1 MSSQTSN
8 LFLCHVSPE
17 PRLLMCGQDEILLR
31 TRRMVLEHAGYAVD
45 TVTTTQEARKRLEK
59 GHSYRLLI
67 ICYTVPTDARCAL
80 RIVASEAGVLTH
92 QLESL
97 VLSAELI
104 SDVASIF
111 EITRNRTLPSPRTSY
126 LPTYTLDAPTSR
138 RPEPRSPRTGPQPM
152 PESRIA
158 RLASSKLAK
167 PPEARHRR

>member
-17 PRLLMCGQDEILLR
+17 PRLLMCGQDEFLLR

-45 TVTTTQEARKRLEK
+45 TVTTTQEARKRFEK

-67 ICYTVPTDARCAL
+67 ICCTVPPDARGIL
-80 RIVASEAGVLTH
+80 RVVASEAGVLTH
-92 QLESL
+92 QLERL
-97 VLSAELI
+97 VHPAELI

-111 EITRNRTLPSPRTSY
+111 EITERNPPPRASSD
-126 LPTYTLDAPTSR
+126 LPTYTFDVPTSR

-152 PESRIA
+152 PESRIG
-158 RLASSKLAK
+158 RPASSKLAK
-167 PPEARHRR
+167 PPEASPRR